1 MALALGPDAEPE
13 LDYALLARTST
24 EDNQSPEESLKWQEH
39 RGGLVIRDTGRI
51 AVVFHDKGLSRS
63 IPWKRRPEALAL
75 LNEMR
80 QPRPLRRFDAV
91 VIGEPQRAFGDQ
103 LQIASIVPIFV
114 HLGIPLWV
122 PELGGPYDPSNDAH
136 DIVLGLFGGMSKA
149 ERNRIRLRVKSQMT
163 VQAKEGRYLGGRPP
177 YGYML
182 ADAGPHPNPAKAAD
196 GKRLHRLVPDPVAA
210 PVVQRIFDMYVRQGF
225 GIKTIAQ
232 RLTDEGIPS
241 PSGHDPKRNPHRAKA
256 KGAWARSAV
265 RAILINRRYL
275 GHQVWHKV
283 TGTEVLLD
291 IDDVTLGSKKRARPS
306 DPDVV
311 VTSVEHA
318 QEPLID
324 QTTFDAVQER
334 LAGGVHAPVL
344 RQRATSHPY
353 ELRGRITCTRC
364 GRRMQGSWRH
374 SRAYYQCRLSD
385 PAEYARSR
393 SLEAD
398 HPRSAYVREDHITCH
413 IDAWLAELFDPDNL
427 DRTIAQ
433 LTQPIT
439 DDAPLPRAGVL
450 QQAIA
455 EMDQK
460 LARYREALEAGT
472 NPALIATWT
481 AEIEGAR
488 AAAQTELANLAPAQ
502 PKSIHNVPALV
513 ASIREEWGTMAE
525 ALGAADGTRKADL
538 LSSLGVLVSYDPLT
552 HKAQVTCCPKVSES
566 VVSEGGLEPPRP

>member
-1 MALALGPDAEPE
+1 MALNLEAASEPG

-39 RGGLVIRDTGRI
+39 RGGLVIRDTGQI

-63 IPWKRRPEALAL
+63 IPWKRRPEAQAL
-75 LNEMR
+75 LDEMR

-122 PELGGPYDPSNDAH
+122 PELGGPYDPANDAH

-196 GKRLHRLVPDPVAA
+196 GKRLQRLVPDPVAA
-210 PVVQRIFDMYVRQGF
+210 PVVKRIFDMYVRQDM

-241 PSGHDPKRNPHRAKA
+241 PSGHDPTRNRHRANA

-265 RAILINRRYL
+265 RAILINPRYV
-275 GHQVWHKV
+275 GHQVWHKI

-291 IDDVTLGSKKRARPS
+291 IDDVTLGSKKRARP
-306 DPDVV
+306 
-311 VTSVEHA
+311 TSADQIITSAEHA
-318 QEPLID
+318 QEPLIE
-324 QTTFDAVQER
+324 QATFDAVQDR
-334 LAGGVHAPVL
+334 LTGGVHAPVR
-344 RQRATSHPY
+344 RQRATPHPY
-353 ELRGRITCTRC
+353 VLRSLITCARC
-364 GRRMQGSWRH
+364 GRRMQGSWRQT
-374 SRAYYQCRLSD
+374 RAYYQCRLAD

-393 SLEAD
+393 ALEAD
-398 HPRSAYVREDHITCH
+398 HPRSAYVREDRITRH
-413 IDAWLAELFDPDNL
+413 IDTWLAELFNPGNIDQ
-427 DRTIAQ
+427 TIAQ
-433 LTQPIT
+433 LTQPVT
-439 DDAPLPRAGVL
+439 DDAPSPRAEVL
-450 QQAIA
+450 RRTLA
-455 EMDQK
+455 ELDRK
-460 LARYREALEAGT
+460 LDRYRDALEAGT
-472 NPALIATWT
+472 NPALIAQWT
-481 AEIEGAR
+481 AEVETSK
-488 AAAQTELANLAPAQ
+488 AATQSELATLGAAP
-502 PKSIHNVPALV
+502 PKPIKNVPAII
-513 ASIREEWGTMAE
+513 ASIRHEWGTMAD
-525 ALGAADGTRKADL
+525 ALGAADGTRKAEL

-552 HKAQVTCCPKVSES
+552 HKAQVTCRPKVSES